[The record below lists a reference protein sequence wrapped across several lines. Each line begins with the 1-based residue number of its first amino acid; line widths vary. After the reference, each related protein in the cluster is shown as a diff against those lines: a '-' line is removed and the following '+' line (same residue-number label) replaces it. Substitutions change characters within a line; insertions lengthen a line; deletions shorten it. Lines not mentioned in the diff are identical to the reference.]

1 MSGTRGGRGTGE
13 VSATPGK
20 NERCT
25 VIFRSTEAGVRE
37 KIARART
44 LFIEE
49 PGDEAINL
57 FLVHLVHPSRRSVV
71 DDRARSVARA
81 PLRALRPKP
90 LRDTRR
96 KTADQKKSSLAGSAP
111 QARPYSLVP
120 HPAPVASHPLALGGG
135 VIVRDGR
142 RDRCRRSSNSAPRWR
157 CARFPSPPRPPRA
170 PESPISSI
178 PVVVSRPT
186 RRPLTPSPS
195 HPLPLPS
202 ARQECLETMVRGGD
216 AIAPHALAALNE
228 VVPDLDLDETGAPA
242 TPPSSDA
249 KTLLEHALCRV
260 LHRHVDAAGTAR
272 VPFMTWSGSGS
283 ALPDLPR
290 LLDLALLVSERGA
303 CDHGAVFNVLEQLLE
318 ACTIADAEA
327 VFTWVESARERLS
340 EDTVWRRGRLV
351 MLRACN
357 DLQRRLSKT
366 HDVVLRGRVSLLLS
380 SLYSL
385 SEKSALNLT
394 GQYNRSNPTET
405 EAQTAAETAASADP
419 PPGSNPAGA
428 GTTDATEEDGAVDVG
443 FHKTF
448 WSLQRFFR
456 EPPAAL
462 ARPDGWSDFARA
474 LTAVLDTFETNALDS
489 SAAATRRVRAQMAAT
504 PPSGAAFA
512 AAVERTLRREDGWT
526 RWKAEDGCADF
537 ERAAA
542 PPPPPPPPPAA
553 PRRRPRP
560 GAAQPT
566 VPLEKRVRL
575 GNPELDRLWNLSET
589 NAGALAGKRADANV
603 ALETYL
609 QPVLDDMDPEA
620 EIEEAYKSKNDK
632 TYAWKAMRLVAKRD
646 LAAFQRLGQEDLE
659 AVAPGLLG
667 VAPPGAAAGAGAGA
681 EGGATAN
688 EDKSDKSDKSDVA
701 NTAAGEET
709 GEETKKTA
717 THTRFADVEGEAEA
731 DATGGEKRAGEGGGD
746 DAATE

>member
-1 MSGTRGGRGTGE
+1 MSSFEQQRAAVEVRAFPLPPPPAASAGITILVDPRRGF
-13 VSATPGK
+13 AP
-20 NERCT
+20 
-25 VIFRSTEAGVRE
+25 
-37 KIARART
+37 IA
-44 LFIEE
+44 
-49 PGDEAINL
+49 
-57 FLVHLVHPSRRSVV
+57 S
-71 DDRARSVARA
+71 
-81 PLRALRPKP
+81 
-90 LRDTRR
+90 
-96 KTADQKKSSLAGSAP
+96 
-111 QARPYSLVP
+111 
-120 HPAPVASHPLALGGG
+120 PAHPL
-135 VIVRDGR
+135 
-142 RDRCRRSSNSAPRWR
+142 
-157 CARFPSPPRPPRA
+157 
-170 PESPISSI
+170 
-178 PVVVSRPT
+178 
-186 RRPLTPSPS
+186 PLP
-195 HPLPLPS
+195 PLPLPS

-216 AIAPHALAALNE
+216 AIAPPALAALNE

-242 TPPSSDA
+242 NPPSSDA

-405 EAQTAAETAASADP
+405 EAETAAETAASADSA
-419 PPGSNPAGA
+419 PGSNPAGV

-462 ARPDGWSDFARA
+462 AQPDGWSVFARA

-489 SAAATRRVRAQMAAT
+489 SAAATAAAAEGAFGGGLDGVLGVKYLTAPPLLSLQLRDAAFRRHFLAQCAVFLHFCACPGTSESAVKGVDADELRAATRRVRAQMAAT

-512 AAVERTLRREDGWT
+512 AAVEQTLRREDGWT

-542 PPPPPPPPPAA
+542 APPPPPPPAAA

-589 NAGALAGKRADANV
+589 NAGALAGKRDDANV

-667 VAPPGAAAGAGAGA
+667 VAPPGAGAGAGA

-688 EDKSDKSDKSDVA
+688 EDKSDKSDVA
-701 NTAAGEET
+701 KTAAGEET

-717 THTRFADVEGEAEA
+717 THTRFADVEGDAEA
-731 DATGGEKRAGEGGGD
+731 DANGGGKGASEGGGD